1 MASSFRRPRSIGRL
15 LVALAVLMAIAV
27 TRVDANFQTSDWSL
41 AHATFYGTRP
51 RPETHGGSLWI
62 WQPLQHRLR
71 DGNRGV
77 ELRCS
82 TRGTGAAVATRYG
95 ARATACYA
103 GSPSIVV
110 TARTS
115 ARPTGPRP
123 PTTRVVQ
130 PPRVHFDMSKPAFM
144 QIADWNAG
152 IVPVMYRRYARFH
165 ALRRAESDSS
175 SRGTPTAAGL
185 RAQRRRIGGRLQHR
199 REGDST
205 DWISMTHNW
214 GVVPGLRQ
222 PRRPSPLL
230 PAHHLHLPR
239 TLILYNVADAGWSVG
254 LTYEGDSNFF

>member
-41 AHATFYGTRP
+41 AHATFYGD
-51 RPETHGGSLWI
+51 ETASATMGGACGY
-62 WQPLQHRLR
+62 
-71 DGNRGV
+71 GNLYSTGYGTATAALSSV
-77 ELRCS
+77 LFNEGYGCGGCYEIRC
-82 TRGTGAAVATRYG
+82 TG
-95 ARATACYA
+95 ATACYA

-110 TARTS
+110 TGTNLC
-115 ARPTGPRP
+115 P
-123 PTTRVVQ
+123 PNWAEASDDGGWCN

-152 IVPVMYRRYARFH
+152 IVPFQGNAYWLLVYV
-165 ALRRAESDSS
+165 LNV
-175 SRGTPTAAGL
+175 
-185 RAQRRRIGGRLQHR
+185 GGSGDVCSIDVK
-199 REGDST
+199 GDST

-214 GVVPGLRQ
+214 GASFQAFANLGGQALSFRLTTCTSQ
-222 PRRPSPLL
+222 E
-230 PAHHLHLPR
+230 